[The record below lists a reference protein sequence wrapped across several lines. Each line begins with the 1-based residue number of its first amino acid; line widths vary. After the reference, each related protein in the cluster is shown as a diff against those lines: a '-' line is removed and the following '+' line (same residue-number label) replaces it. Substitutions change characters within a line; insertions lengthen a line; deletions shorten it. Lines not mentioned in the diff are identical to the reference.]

1 MKKQKKMKKTG
12 FMNFTI
18 IYVKNGNFTLIKNP
32 VANRIRAVKD
42 QTKKY
47 DTKSFQIVFKNFI
60 N

>member
-1 MKKQKKMKKTG
+1 MKKTG

-18 IYVKNGNFTLIKNP
+18 IYVRNGNFTLIKNP

-42 QTKKY
+42 QKKKY